1 MAQPASLAALDTNG
15 TLSQHQVIAMYCF
28 NVGGG
33 FPKVGCGNGPC
44 LMENDLEIPS
54 GEEKPATNAL

>member
-1 MAQPASLAALDTNG
+1 MAQPASLAALETNR

-33 FPKVGCGNGPC
+33 SPKVGYGNGTC
-44 LMENDLEIPS
+44 LMESDLEIPS